1 MYYNSIGKIGMG
13 LKEAWIFNYRRKYD
27 IFYNTSSVR
36 IKANF
41 SLTLRMMIMM
51 MTLMVNVESMKGPEN
66 LK

>member
-1 MYYNSIGKIGMG
+1 MG

-41 SLTLRMMIMM
+41 SLILRMMMMM

>member
-1 MYYNSIGKIGMG
+1 MG

-41 SLTLRMMIMM
+41 SLTLRMMMM